1 VTVESVAV
9 TEERR
14 IWMLTAF
21 RNFLAEL
28 TGSDDSRGFGEDD
41 HRLAAAALLYHVI
54 AVDGEVAESER
65 ERLHDLLKTRYGLDA
80 DATED
85 LIREAARADE
95 EAVDFYRFTSV
106 LKSRL
111 DEIDRE
117 QIVAMMWDLV
127 YADGR
132 LTEFE
137 DNVIWRVAD
146 LLGVSGRA
154 RLRLKKIVQ
163 SGGQAS
169 VEPSEA

>member
-1 VTVESVAV
+1 MLSV
-9 TEERR
+9 
-14 IWMLTAF
+14 F

-28 TGSDDSRGFGEDD
+28 TGRDAESGFDEDD
-41 HRLAAAALLYHVI
+41 HRLAAAALLYHVV

-65 ERLHDLLKTRYGLDA
+65 TRLHELLKGRYGLDG
-80 DATED
+80 DAAED
-85 LIREAARADE
+85 LIRAAAKADE
-95 EAVDFYRFTSV
+95 EAVDFYRFTSL
-106 LKSRL
+106 LKTRL
-111 DEIDRE
+111 DEAGRE

-127 YADGR
+127 YADGQ

-146 LLGVSGRA
+146 LLGVSGRV

>member
-1 VTVESVAV
+1 
-9 TEERR
+9 
-14 IWMLTAF
+14 MLTAL
-21 RNFLAEL
+21 RNFIAEL
-28 TGSDDSRGFGEDD
+28 TGETPARPFGDGD
-41 HRLAAAALLYHVI
+41 HRLAAAALLYHVV
-54 AVDGEVAESER
+54 AVDGEVAEAER
-65 ERLHDLLKTRYGLDA
+65 VRLHELLKTRYGLDEEATDQLMRAAVEA
-80 DATED
+80 DD
-85 LIREAARADE
+85 

-106 LKSRL
+106 LKAQL

-137 DNVIWRVAD
+137 DNAIWRVAD

-163 SGGQAS
+163 SGGSA
-169 VEPSEA
+169 VETLDPTQS

>member
-1 VTVESVAV
+1 
-9 TEERR
+9 
-14 IWMLTAF
+14 MLNVL
-21 RNFLAEL
+21 RNFIAEL
-28 TGSDDSRGFGEDD
+28 TGEAPTRQFGEND
-41 HRLAAAALLYHVI
+41 HRLAAAALLYHVV
-54 AVDGEVAESER
+54 AVDGEVSEAER
-65 ERLHDLLKTRYGLDA
+65 VRLHELLKARYRLDEA
-80 DATED
+80 ATED
-85 LIREAARADE
+85 LVRAAVEADD

-106 LKSRL
+106 LKAQL

-137 DNVIWRVAD
+137 DNAIWRVAD

-163 SGGQAS
+163 SGGHALETL
-169 VEPSEA
+169 VPPKE

>member
-1 VTVESVAV
+1 
-9 TEERR
+9 
-14 IWMLTAF
+14 MLTVF

-28 TGSDDSRGFGEDD
+28 AGGDADRGFSEDD

-65 ERLHDLLKTRYGLDA
+65 LRLHDLLKGRYGLDSDAA
-80 DATED
+80 DD
-85 LIREAARADE
+85 LIRAAAKADE
-95 EAVDFYRFTSV
+95 EAIDFYRFTSV
-106 LKSRL
+106 LKTRL

-117 QIVAMMWDLV
+117 QIIAMMWDLV

-169 VEPSEA
+169 AEVSEA

>member
-1 VTVESVAV
+1 MLSV
-9 TEERR
+9 
-14 IWMLTAF
+14 F

-28 TGSDDSRGFGEDD
+28 TGGGTDKGFGEDD
-41 HRLAAAALLYHVI
+41 HRLAAAALLHHVV
-54 AVDGEVAESER
+54 AVDGEVTESER
-65 ERLHDLLKTRYGLDA
+65 QRLHDLLQNRYGLDA

-85 LIREAARADE
+85 LMRAAEKADD

-106 LKSRL
+106 LKTRL

-163 SGGQAS
+163 SGGNVVADIAPQES
-169 VEPSEA
+169 

>member
-1 VTVESVAV
+1 MLSV
-9 TEERR
+9 
-14 IWMLTAF
+14 F

-28 TGSDDSRGFGEDD
+28 TGGDTDKQFGEDD
-41 HRLAAAALLYHVI
+41 HRLAAAALLHHVI
-54 AVDGEVAESER
+54 AVDGDVAEAER
-65 ERLHDLLKTRYGLDA
+65 QRLHELLQARYGLDA

-85 LIREAARADE
+85 LIREAAKADE

-111 DEIDRE
+111 EEVDRE
-117 QIVAMMWDLV
+117 HIVAMMWDLV

-163 SGGQAS
+163 SGGNA
-169 VEPSEA
+169 VDDIPPRET